1 VESYIDQDLGKK
13 TKSSEGNR
21 YTIELIQMLGP
32 RSYHYWIVPAGRLPN
47 VISWLIAGSLSDR
60 YGRRNILVVGNVIA
74 LIGAIVCASTS
85 SIYVVIIGQI
95 ISGLGC
101 GCQNQAV
108 AIMSE
113 LFQKRFRSIV
123 QGKLKSSILLNRA

>member
-1 VESYIDQDLGKK
+1 
-13 TKSSEGNR
+13 
-21 YTIELIQMLGP
+21 
-32 RSYHYWIVPAGRLPN
+32 
-47 VISWLIAGSLSDR
+47 LIAGSLSDR

-95 ISGLGC
+95 ISGFGG

-123 QGKLKSSILLNRA
+123 QGKYKSSTLLNRAY